1 MPIGENK
8 IRRVLLDVNVCID
21 LIVNRSLSPDTKKE
35 FFAVLLQNDIDT
47 YVPAF
52 SIDTIFY
59 ILNSSMK
66 IDKQVAR
73 NSIQKLLK
81 FTKLLHT
88 SDESVRHAFL
98 SNFSDFE
105 DGLINALAE
114 TSNMDAVITNNIS
127 DFSGSNLPVYRPA
140 DFITLF
146 QS

>member
-1 MPIGENK
+1 MSTVENR
-8 IRRVLLDVNVCID
+8 IQRVLLDVNVCID
-21 LIVNRSLSPDTKKE
+21 LIVNRSILPETKKS
-35 FFAVLLQNDIDT
+35 FFAVLLQNYIDA

-66 IDKQVAR
+66 IDKQVAK
-73 NSIQKLLK
+73 NAIQKLLK

-88 SDESVRHAFL
+88 SDESIHHAFS

-114 TSNMDAVITNNIS
+114 TNNMDIIITGNIR
-127 DFSGSNLPVYRPA
+127 DFSNSNLPVYCPS

-146 QS
+146 SL